1 MNTLVSHAFGL
12 VPLLIPLEVCPKAP
26 PGAQKYADDVM
37 GYVLW
42 GVGIVFF
49 LGLVIAIASLV
60 DGNHVKGSEL
70 TKGAHRA
77 CACHIRYTVDWAF
90 EPVTTEVQ
98 RQGNAAV
105 STHYGFDLAAYG
117 LPSINKR

>member
-1 MNTLVSHAFGL
+1 MNVLPVFASQLIGRL
-12 VPLLIPLEVCPKAP
+12 VPLVIPLEVCPKAP

-60 DGNHVKGSEL
+60 AGRIVNMPHATKMGIVGIVMVIVAAIAYVVAPGIVDGIL
-70 TKGAHRA
+70 
-77 CACHIRYTVDWAF
+77 
-90 EPVTTEVQ
+90 
-98 RQGNAAV
+98 GN
-105 STHYGFDLAAYG
+105 GC
-117 LPSINKR
+117 I

>member
-1 MNTLVSHAFGL
+1 MTSLPAVASPLVRAI
-12 VPLLIPLEVCPKAP
+12 VPLIIPLQVCPKAP

-60 DGNHVKGSEL
+60 AGRIVNMPHATKRGIVGLVLVIVAAIAYVVAPGIVDGIL
-70 TKGAHRA
+70 
-77 CACHIRYTVDWAF
+77 
-90 EPVTTEVQ
+90 
-98 RQGNAAV
+98 GN
-105 STHYGFDLAAYG
+105 GC
-117 LPSINKR
+117 I

>member
-1 MNTLVSHAFGL
+1 MISRSVAASHFVGAV
-12 VPLLIPLEVCPKAP
+12 VPLVIPLEVCPKAP

-60 DGNHVKGSEL
+60 AGRIVNMPHATKMGIVGIVMVIVAAIAYVVAPGIVDGIL
-70 TKGAHRA
+70 
-77 CACHIRYTVDWAF
+77 
-90 EPVTTEVQ
+90 
-98 RQGNAAV
+98 GN
-105 STHYGFDLAAYG
+105 GC
-117 LPSINKR
+117 I

>member
-1 MNTLVSHAFGL
+1 MISPSVAASHFVGVV
-12 VPLLIPLEVCPKAP
+12 VPLVIPLEVCPKAP

-60 DGNHVKGSEL
+60 AGRIVNMPHATKMGIVGIVMVIVAAIAYVVAPGIVDGIL
-70 TKGAHRA
+70 
-77 CACHIRYTVDWAF
+77 
-90 EPVTTEVQ
+90 
-98 RQGNAAV
+98 GN
-105 STHYGFDLAAYG
+105 GC
-117 LPSINKR
+117 I

>member
-1 MNTLVSHAFGL
+1 MTTLASVISRSVGTA

-60 DGNHVKGSEL
+60 AGRIVNMPHATKMGIVGIVMVIVAAISYVVAPGIVDGIL
-70 TKGAHRA
+70 
-77 CACHIRYTVDWAF
+77 
-90 EPVTTEVQ
+90 
-98 RQGNAAV
+98 GN
-105 STHYGFDLAAYG
+105 GC
-117 LPSINKR
+117 I

>member
-1 MNTLVSHAFGL
+1 MICLTVVASQLVGVL
-12 VPLLIPLEVCPKAP
+12 VPLIVPLQVCPKAP

-60 DGNHVKGSEL
+60 AGRIVNMPHATKVGIVGIVIVIVAAIAYVVAPGIVDGIL
-70 TKGAHRA
+70 
-77 CACHIRYTVDWAF
+77 
-90 EPVTTEVQ
+90 
-98 RQGNAAV
+98 GN
-105 STHYGFDLAAYG
+105 GC
-117 LPSINKR
+117 I

>member
-1 MNTLVSHAFGL
+1 MTSALSVVASHLVGAVAPL
-12 VPLLIPLEVCPKAP
+12 VIPLEVCPKAP

-60 DGNHVKGSEL
+60 AGRIVNMPHATKMGIVGIVMVIVAAIAYVVAPGIVDGIL
-70 TKGAHRA
+70 
-77 CACHIRYTVDWAF
+77 
-90 EPVTTEVQ
+90 
-98 RQGNAAV
+98 GN
-105 STHYGFDLAAYG
+105 GC
-117 LPSINKR
+117 I

>member
-1 MNTLVSHAFGL
+1 MTSLSAVVFRFVGAV
-12 VPLLIPLEVCPKAP
+12 VPMWIPLKVCPKAP

-60 DGNHVKGSEL
+60 AGRIVNMPHATKMGIVGIVMVIVAAIAYVVAPGIVDGIL
-70 TKGAHRA
+70 
-77 CACHIRYTVDWAF
+77 
-90 EPVTTEVQ
+90 
-98 RQGNAAV
+98 GN
-105 STHYGFDLAAYG
+105 GC
-117 LPSINKR
+117 I

>member
-1 MNTLVSHAFGL
+1 MSAVISLSSHLVGAV

-60 DGNHVKGSEL
+60 AGRIVNMPHATKMGIVGIVMVIVGAIAYVVAPGIVNGILGNG
-70 TKGAHRA
+70 
-77 CACHIRYTVDWAF
+77 CI
-90 EPVTTEVQ
+90 
-98 RQGNAAV
+98 
-105 STHYGFDLAAYG
+105 
-117 LPSINKR
+117 

>member
-1 MNTLVSHAFGL
+1 MTSLAVVVFRLVGAV
-12 VPLLIPLEVCPKAP
+12 VPLWIPLEVCPKAP

-60 DGNHVKGSEL
+60 AGRIVNMPHATKMGIVGIVMVIVAAIAYVVAPGIVDGIL
-70 TKGAHRA
+70 
-77 CACHIRYTVDWAF
+77 
-90 EPVTTEVQ
+90 
-98 RQGNAAV
+98 GN
-105 STHYGFDLAAYG
+105 GC
-117 LPSINKR
+117 I

>member
-1 MNTLVSHAFGL
+1 MNALVSHVFGL

-60 DGNHVKGSEL
+60 AGRIVNMPHATKMGIVGIVMVIVLVRFVCVCNRGICHNQQLLIGSRNFKCL
-70 TKGAHRA
+70 R
-77 CACHIRYTVDWAF
+77 
-90 EPVTTEVQ
+90 
-98 RQGNAAV
+98 
-105 STHYGFDLAAYG
+105 L
-117 LPSINKR
+117 

>member
-1 MNTLVSHAFGL
+1 MTSPLA
-12 VPLLIPLEVCPKAP
+12 VPLFIPLKVCPKAP

-60 DGNHVKGSEL
+60 AGRIVNMPHATKMGIVGIVMVIVAAIAYVVAPGIVDGIL
-70 TKGAHRA
+70 
-77 CACHIRYTVDWAF
+77 
-90 EPVTTEVQ
+90 
-98 RQGNAAV
+98 GN
-105 STHYGFDLAAYG
+105 GC
-117 LPSINKR
+117 I

>member
-1 MNTLVSHAFGL
+1 MNALVSHAFGL

-49 LGLVIAIASLV
+49 LGLVIAVASLV
-60 DGNHVKGSEL
+60 AGRIVNMPHATKMGIVGIVMVIVGAIVYVVAPGIVNGILGNG
-70 TKGAHRA
+70 
-77 CACHIRYTVDWAF
+77 CI
-90 EPVTTEVQ
+90 
-98 RQGNAAV
+98 
-105 STHYGFDLAAYG
+105 
-117 LPSINKR
+117 

>member
-1 MNTLVSHAFGL
+1 MISLTVVASQLVGAL
-12 VPLLIPLEVCPKAP
+12 VPLMVPLQVCPKAP

-60 DGNHVKGSEL
+60 AGRIVNMPHATKVGIVGIVIVIVAAIAYVVAPGIVDGIL
-70 TKGAHRA
+70 
-77 CACHIRYTVDWAF
+77 
-90 EPVTTEVQ
+90 
-98 RQGNAAV
+98 GN
-105 STHYGFDLAAYG
+105 GC
-117 LPSINKR
+117 I

>member
-1 MNTLVSHAFGL
+1 MNTLVSNIVGL
-12 VPLLIPLEVCPKAP
+12 VPMLIPLEVCPKAP

-60 DGNHVKGSEL
+60 AGRIVNMPHATKMGIVGIVMVIVGAIAYVVAPGIVNGILGNG
-70 TKGAHRA
+70 
-77 CACHIRYTVDWAF
+77 CI
-90 EPVTTEVQ
+90 
-98 RQGNAAV
+98 
-105 STHYGFDLAAYG
+105 
-117 LPSINKR
+117 

>member
-1 MNTLVSHAFGL
+1 MSAVVSLFSHLIGAV
-12 VPLLIPLEVCPKAP
+12 VPLLVPMEVCPKAP

-60 DGNHVKGSEL
+60 AGRIVNMPHATKMGIVGIVMVIVGAIAYVVAPGIVNGILGNG
-70 TKGAHRA
+70 
-77 CACHIRYTVDWAF
+77 CI
-90 EPVTTEVQ
+90 
-98 RQGNAAV
+98 
-105 STHYGFDLAAYG
+105 
-117 LPSINKR
+117 

>member
-1 MNTLVSHAFGL
+1 MTSALSAVASHMVGAVVSLV
-12 VPLLIPLEVCPKAP
+12 IPLEVCPKAP

-60 DGNHVKGSEL
+60 AGRIVNMPHATKMGIVGIVMVIVAAIAYVVAPGIVDGIL
-70 TKGAHRA
+70 
-77 CACHIRYTVDWAF
+77 
-90 EPVTTEVQ
+90 
-98 RQGNAAV
+98 GN
-105 STHYGFDLAAYG
+105 GC
-117 LPSINKR
+117 I